1 MMKTPNPKHIQGST
15 LLEVM
20 VSVLILAFG
29 ILALML
35 TQIRSVAG
43 IAYAENQTLVAQ
55 AAEALAE
62 GMQANP
68 TLDWDTTND
77 PKTLKITYDNYHTD
91 SATISGTP
99 VFAKLNKTANS
110 NKKELAALQLTNFQA
125 ALSQIPDVESMH
137 YAICRDKDNPDLP
150 ELDSS
155 GKFDSKCSKA
165 NLVNGAVIKV
175 AWLMKDNNQKEK
187 DKKATFT
194 YVLKVKG

>member
-1 MMKTPNPKHIQGST
+1 MMKTQHPKHIQGST

-20 VSVLILAFG
+20 VSVFILAFG

-43 IAYAENQTLVAQ
+43 VAYAENQTLVAQ

-62 GMQANP
+62 GMQVNP
-68 TLDWDTTND
+68 SLDWDTTND
-77 PKTLKITYDNYHTD
+77 PKTLKITYDNYYE
-91 SATISGTP
+91 SGKKISGTP
-99 VFAKLNKTANS
+99 TFAKLNKIASS
-110 NKKELAALQLTNFQA
+110 NKKELATLQLTNFQA

-137 YAICRDKDNPDLP
+137 YAICRDKDNPELP
-150 ELDSS
+150 DIDSS
-155 GKFDSKCSKA
+155 GAFNSKCSKA

-175 AWLMKDNNQKEK
+175 AWLMKDNSKQNEK
-187 DKKATFT
+187 TTFT

>member
-99 VFAKLNKTANS
+99 VFEIGRAH
-110 NKKELAALQLTNFQA
+110 
-125 ALSQIPDVESMH
+125 V
-137 YAICRDKDNPDLP
+137 
-150 ELDSS
+150 
-155 GKFDSKCSKA
+155 
-165 NLVNGAVIKV
+165 
-175 AWLMKDNNQKEK
+175 
-187 DKKATFT
+187 
-194 YVLKVKG
+194 